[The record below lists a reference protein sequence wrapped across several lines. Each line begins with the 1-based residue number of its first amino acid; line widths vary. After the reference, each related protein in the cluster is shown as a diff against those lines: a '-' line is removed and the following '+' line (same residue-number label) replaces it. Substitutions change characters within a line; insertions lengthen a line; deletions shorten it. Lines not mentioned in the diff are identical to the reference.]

1 MHKNGNPNNNQWLLN
16 YPREKI
22 HKLIMTID
30 EPIIQRVLLEQFRQ
44 VFKEK
49 KRTERILELQ
59 AELERLNRESN

>member
-1 MHKNGNPNNNQWLLN
+1 
-16 YPREKI
+16 
-22 HKLIMTID
+22 MTID